1 MFAVAGYIVI
11 EGIGRLFAP
20 QPVES
25 VGMLIVATRGLLVNL
40 IAMRILAGG
49 KDDSLNLKGAYLEVW
64 DDMLGSLGVIGAAS
78 AIYFTGLN

>member
-1 MFAVAGYIVI
+1 
-11 EGIGRLFAP
+11 
-20 QPVES
+20 
-25 VGMLIVATRGLLVNL
+25 
-40 IAMRILAGG
+40 MRILAGG